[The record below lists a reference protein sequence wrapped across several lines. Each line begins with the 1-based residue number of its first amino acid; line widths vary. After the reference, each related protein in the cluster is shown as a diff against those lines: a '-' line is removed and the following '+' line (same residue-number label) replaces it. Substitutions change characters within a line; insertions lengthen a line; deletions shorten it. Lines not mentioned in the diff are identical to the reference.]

1 MWFWLFIVSSIINL
15 LALFYIRWL
24 LKIVATINQD
34 IDNVSLLIRD
44 FAEHTKSIY
53 ELEMFYGDET
63 LKALMQHASQISNQL
78 SDLDLVL
85 NEELEES
92 ELGTE
97 ED

>member
-1 MWFWLFIVSSIINL
+1 MWFSLFIVSSIVNL
-15 LALFYIRWL
+15 LAFLYIRWL
-24 LKIVATINQD
+24 LKVMATINQD
-34 IDNVSLLIRD
+34 IDGVSLLIRD

-63 LKALMQHASQISNQL
+63 LKALMEHASQISRQL